1 MCVLPNIGTRFVAND
16 FDAVAE
22 GFEEVTASEQP
33 KLLLAAEVATDA
45 PGSAVEDMYDVEE
58 LERQLESPVFVQAV
72 ATGVANVLREAL
84 AKATEGAVGLAGAS
98 PADGSRAEHSERAHY
113 A

>member
-1 MCVLPNIGTRFVAND
+1 MPNIGARFVPKD
-16 FDAVAE
+16 FDAAAE
-22 GFEEVTASEQP
+22 GFEEVTAPEQP

-45 PGSAVEDMYDVEE
+45 LGSAVEDMYDVEE
-58 LERQLESPVFVQAV
+58 LERQLESPVFIQAV

-84 AKATEGAVGLAGAS
+84 AKATEALSDREAYLE
-98 PADGSRAEHSERAHY
+98 GSRSEHSEGTHY